1 MKSLSLLT
9 SYMICY
15 TLSTIWQPLGIGMFI
30 FLQLCLYS
38 HKYKLLKNLLFI
50 ANKDPMKYTVAL
62 ITQYSFLIVSW
73 QLGLL
78 TNVNFVII
86 SLIIFITVLSICP
99 IPYMIVVFAALP
111 GMLNI
116 MYLDILT
123 IYKYPNM
130 GFLFTIRFTA
140 IGFLCYHKY
149 KTGDCNLLGSL
160 IVAPLYSSNCF
171 LKRLGRNEAQFG
183 EISHFMLSNLKNPNR
198 VLKTILNHF
207 ATKTNITPPL
217 YTKAILIYWIS
228 YFLFVFQCFF
238 ITHHPNFPQFYCYS
252 FLSYAIPHFINIP
265 CCFIASSLNHYDI
278 GDTSFKKLQFEM
290 EQDIKCEKFE
300 DDLIKIFPRDV
311 ALIIVDYYR
320 DNYELDEFEELGF
333 LVN

>member
-15 TLSTIWQPLGIGMFI
+15 ALSTIWKPLGIGMFV

-38 HKYKLLKNLLFI
+38 PKYELLKKLLFI
-50 ANKDPMKYTVAL
+50 ANEEPMKYILVL
-62 ITQYSFLIVSW
+62 STQYAFLIVSW

-86 SLIIFITVLSICP
+86 SLIIFITVLSISP
-99 IPYMIVVFAALP
+99 IPYMIAVFAALP

-116 MYLDILT
+116 VYLDVLT

-130 GFLFTIRFTA
+130 GFLFIIRFTA

-149 KTGDCNLLGSL
+149 KPGDYNLLGSL
-160 IVAPLYSSNCF
+160 IFMPLYGSNCF
-171 LKRLGRNEAQFG
+171 LKRLGRNESQFG
-183 EISHFMLSNLKNPNR
+183 TISHFILSNFMNPKR
-198 VLKTILNHF
+198 MLKTILNHF
-207 ATKTNITPPL
+207 ATKTTISPPL
-217 YTKAILIYWIS
+217 YTKTILIYWIS
-228 YFLFVFQCFF
+228 HFLFVLQCFF
-238 ITHHPNFPQFYCYS
+238 LTHHSNFPQFYCYS
-252 FLSYAIPHFINIP
+252 FLSFAIPHCINIP
-265 CCFIASSLNHYDI
+265 CCYVISSLTHYDI
-278 GDTSFKKLQFEM
+278 RDTSYEELEFEM

-300 DDLIKIFPRDV
+300 DDLIKIFPRNV

-320 DNYELDEFEELGF
+320 DNYEEVIIFSD
-333 LVN
+333 